1 MGEKVL
7 WLMCCFA
14 DLFFNSPQPCLNI
27 EDDPDIH
34 EKPFLSS
41 SAPPITSLSLLGNFE
56 ESVLN
61 YRLDPLGV
69 VDGFTAEVGASGFLP
84 HTFDSSS

>member
-1 MGEKVL
+1 MLCLICSFVNFL
-7 WLMCCFA
+7 
-14 DLFFNSPQPCLNI
+14 FNSPRPCLNI

-56 ESVLN
+56 VM
-61 YRLDPLGV
+61 
-69 VDGFTAEVGASGFLP
+69 FLRII
-84 HTFDSSS
+84 